1 MPMVSQKLRLWWA
14 NRKIDARDY
23 THVLSAVGLAFGIV
37 FLVLASLAMWYRP
50 ALSEG
55 FLFSFTE
62 ENGRLDICSAGAGLL
77 LVIFAGYYFAD
88 NMNNRRKFNR
98 LFNIASK
105 EKFIK
110 NRDKLEELAFFISTK
125 HERMV
130 QRKVKE
136 MKLK

>member
-1 MPMVSQKLRLWWA
+1 MVSQKLKLWWA
-14 NRKIDARDY
+14 NVKIWFRDW
-23 THVLSAVGLAFGIV
+23 THVLSAAGLAFGII
-37 FLVLASLAMWYRP
+37 FLVLAGLAMWYKP

-77 LVIFAGYYFAD
+77 LLIFAGYYFVD
-88 NMNNRRKFNR
+88 NLNNRRKFNK

-105 EKFIK
+105 EKFIR
-110 NRDKLEELAFFISTK
+110 NRDKLEELAFFISTR

-130 QRKVKE
+130 QKKVKE
-136 MKLK
+136 MKLR

>member
-1 MPMVSQKLRLWWA
+1 MVSQKLKLWWA
-14 NRKIDARDY
+14 NVKIWFRDW
-23 THVLSAVGLAFGIV
+23 THVLSAAGLAFGIV
-37 FLVLASLAMWYRP
+37 FLVLAGLAMWYKP

-77 LVIFAGYYFAD
+77 LVIFAGYYFVD
-88 NMNNRRKFNR
+88 NLNNRRKFNR

-110 NRDKLEELAFFISTK
+110 NRDKLEELAFFISTR

-130 QRKVKE
+130 QKKVRE
-136 MKLK
+136 MKLR

>member
-1 MPMVSQKLRLWWA
+1 MVSQNLKLWWA
-14 NRKIDARDY
+14 NVKIWFRDW
-23 THVLSAVGLAFGIV
+23 THVLSAAGLAFGII
-37 FLVLASLAMWYRP
+37 FLVLAGLAMWYKP

-77 LVIFAGYYFAD
+77 LLIFAGYYFID
-88 NMNNRRKFNR
+88 NLNNRRKFNK

-110 NRDKLEELAFFISTK
+110 NRDKLEELAFFISTR

-130 QRKVKE
+130 QKKVKE
-136 MKLK
+136 MKLR